1 MRVWYVRR
9 AGAQRAAG
17 AGAPSGATCDVS
29 KCDGRERS
37 ERPEQEHRQVRL
49 ATFRS
54 ATGGS
59 GVRLAEGQEHRQ
71 VRLATV
77 GTAGGRVYRVIR
89 RLLSVKRPVRWT
101 VVAIASGGGDR
112 GGGMPPRT
120 YRCSSS
126 LRSHSA
132 PFGCSISVPPEH
144 RTPRQPHPRS
154 RYPMEIRVR
163 ELAAQLMFEHRWIR
177 SVMAKVPGV
186 RDLDD
191 RSDGSLEPGVNHTGC
206 QEQLWDGAEFKT
218 AEVSALTIGR
228 CSTTGSRAASTN
240 TPDLY
245 TSSRRTTPYSRMF
258 K

>member
-101 VVAIASGGGDR
+101 VVAIASGGR
-112 GGGMPPRT
+112 GQGRRHAPSHLSVLKLATLALRT
-120 YRCSSS
+120 LRVLD
-126 LRSHSA
+126 LRSSGTSHSPSA
-132 PFGCSISVPPEH
+132 PPP
-144 RTPRQPHPRS
+144 
-154 RYPMEIRVR
+154 I
-163 ELAAQLMFEHRWIR
+163 AI
-177 SVMAKVPGV
+177 
-186 RDLDD
+186 
-191 RSDGSLEPGVNHTGC
+191 SDGNPCTGVGSTVDVRASLDT
-206 QEQLWDGAEFKT
+206 
-218 AEVSALTIGR
+218 
-228 CSTTGSRAASTN
+228 
-240 TPDLY
+240 
-245 TSSRRTTPYSRMF
+245 
-258 K
+258 